1 MVDTF
6 ADTTNF
12 NPSNLIWLARIDM
25 MESLRCNLFQNK
37 VEELR
42 CLIRDFLSTFFDFL
56 SIEHFCH
63 AIYLVDNYLAVDIF
77 LISRLNYRKRGK
89 LRE

>member
-12 NPSNLIWLARIDM
+12 NPSNLIWLARINM

-37 VEELR
+37 VEE
-42 CLIRDFLSTFFDFL
+42 IRDFLSTFFDFL
-56 SIEHFCH
+56 SIEHFYH
-63 AIYLVDNYLAVDIF
+63 AIYLIDNYLTVDIF